1 MRKSTPIR
9 KTPLI
14 VIGFF
19 TVLWLL
25 GILTNE
31 PKQVLTQAI
40 RICLSCIGIG

>member
-1 MRKSTPIR
+1 MRQLTSIR
-9 KTPLI
+9 KTPII
-14 VIGFF
+14 VISVF

-31 PKQVLTQAI
+31 PGQVLTQAI